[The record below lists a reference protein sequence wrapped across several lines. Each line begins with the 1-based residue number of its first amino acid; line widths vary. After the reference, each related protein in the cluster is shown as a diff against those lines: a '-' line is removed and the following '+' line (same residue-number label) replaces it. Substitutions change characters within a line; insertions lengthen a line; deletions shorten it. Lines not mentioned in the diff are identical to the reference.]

1 MYTINKHSVRLTYFF
16 FLILLLPIVMTSCS
30 EKKKRETVKIVIN
43 KLRTKDD
50 LAKKLATIMQDS
62 VENYEL
68 YLQNNDSLKVFGK
81 DSNTIMSGIIP
92 NTYEVFKGT
101 EAKKVLK
108 KILDFEA
115 VYWNAERKAKAAKLG
130 YTPHQIYTMASIVEE
145 ETTKEEDKGKIASVY
160 LNRLKKNM
168 KLEADPTLKF
178 AINDFSLTRILLKH
192 KDMAAQSP
200 YSTYAFAGLP
210 PGPICTPSTKTIEAV
225 LNAPETDYIFFVAQP
240 NFSGLSNFTADYKVH
255 LQNAAV
261 YHKFLDSIFIARKGQ
276 PK

>member
-1 MYTINKHSVRLTYFF
+1 MRTSYWIKYF
-16 FLILLLPIVMTSCS
+16 LLLALVAPVFLYSCKQ
-30 EKKKRETVKIVIN
+30 KKKKETVKIVIN
-43 KLRTKDD
+43 KLRTKND
-50 LAKKLATIMQDS
+50 LAKKLATVMQDS
-62 VENYEL
+62 EANYNL

-108 KILDFEA
+108 KILDYENL
-115 VYWNAERKAKAAKLG
+115 YWNAERKAKAQKFG
-130 YTPHQIYTMASIVEE
+130 YTPHQIYTLASIVEE
-145 ETTKEEDKGKIASVY
+145 ETIKEEDKGKIASVY
-160 LNRLKKNM
+160 FNRLKKNM

-192 KDMAAQSP
+192 KDMAAKSP
-200 YSTYAFAGLP
+200 YSTYAFTGLP
-210 PGPICTPSTKTIEAV
+210 PGPICTPSTKTIDAV
-225 LNAPETDYIFFVAQP
+225 LNSPETDYIFFVAQP

-261 YHKFLDSIFIARKGQ
+261 YHKFLDSIFLARKGQ